1 MKLKKLFCG
10 RLTASEEGK
19 GCPRCGG
26 KVFEAEKVGVD
37 VVPNLDDL
45 DVVPILDDLD
55 VVPNLLCGK
64 SVSFGKLGSVR

>member
-10 RLTASEEGK
+10 RPTPSEEGK

-37 VVPNLDDL
+37 VVSN
-45 DVVPILDDLD
+45 LDDLD
-55 VVPNLLCGK
+55 VVPNLLCVSVGK
-64 SVSFGKLGSVR
+64 PGSVR